1 MNNQQRGVL
10 AFRAVALGVLLTL
23 GSGCA
28 TTRSD
33 PDIDPIE
40 PVNRVFFNVNEKLDK
55 YLMKPVAQGYQKVT
69 PKPVRKSVTNFF
81 DNLFYPNVILNDFL
95 QAKFTQGFRDLARL
109 FVNTTIGI
117 GGLFDR
123 ATPAGLV
130 RHQEDLGQTFATWGI
145 NQGAY
150 LVLPL
155 RGPSTARDVTD
166 LVPSTFLNPLF
177 YIESVATFPIAAL
190 SVINERANLLEAT
203 EIRDEAALDS
213 YTFTR
218 EAFLQRRKDLI
229 YDGNPPLEEFEDF
242 FEEETDP
249 DAVE

>member
-10 AFRAVALGVLLTL
+10 AFRTVALGVLLTL

-33 PDIDPIE
+33 PDKDPIE
-40 PVNRVFFNVNEKLDK
+40 PVNRVFFDVNEKLDK
-55 YLMKPVAQGYQKVT
+55 YLMKPVAQGYQKIT
-69 PKPVRKSVTNFF
+69 PKPVRSSVTNFF
-81 DNLFYPNVILNDFL
+81 DNFFYPNVILNDFL

-218 EAFLQRRKDLI
+218 EAFLQRRNDLI

>member
-1 MNNQQRGVL
+1 MNKQQRGVSAL
-10 AFRAVALGVLLTL
+10 KAIALGVLLTFA
-23 GSGCA
+23 SGCA

-33 PDIDPIE
+33 PDKDPIE
-40 PVNRVFFNVNEKLDK
+40 PVNRVFFDVNEKLDK

-69 PKPVRKSVTNFF
+69 PKRVRKSVTNFF

-130 RHQEDLGQTFATWGI
+130 RHREDLGQTFATWGMG
-145 NQGAY
+145 QGSY
-150 LVLPL
+150 LVIPL
-155 RGPSTARDVTD
+155 LGPSTARDVTD
-166 LVPSTFLNPLF
+166 VAPSTFLNALF

-229 YDGNPPLEEFEDF
+229 YDGNPPVEEFEDF
-242 FEEETDP
+242 FEEGTEP
-249 DAVE
+249 DTTE

>member
-1 MNNQQRGVL
+1 MNNQQRGVFVFK
-10 AFRAVALGVLLTL
+10 AIALGVLLTF

-33 PDIDPIE
+33 PVKDPIE
-40 PVNRVFFNVNEKLDK
+40 PLNRVFFNVNENLDK
-55 YLMKPVAQGYQKVT
+55 YFMKPVAQGYQKVT
-69 PKPVRKSVTNFF
+69 PKPVRSSVTNFF
-81 DNLFYPNVILNDFL
+81 DNLFYPNVILNGFL

-130 RHQEDLGQTFATWGI
+130 RHQEDLGQTLAAWGMG
-145 NQGAY
+145 QGPY
-150 LVLPL
+150 LVIPL
-155 RGPSTARDVTD
+155 LGPSTARDVTD
-166 LVPSTFLNPLF
+166 LAPRTFLSPLF
-177 YIESVATFPIAAL
+177 YIESAATYGVAGL

-218 EAFLQRRKDLI
+218 EAFLQRRKSLI
-229 YDGNPPLEEFEDF
+229 YDGNPPVEEFEDF
-242 FEEETDP
+242 FEEETES